1 MCGRVRVLTAVSVDE
16 SGLVEQAGGFPR
28 NDYTVVVEQISRAV
42 GPIQADGSLK
52 SPPRMTDLPL
62 ARSFAA
68 SSTNVE
74 IALGRPELMFTR

>member
-42 GPIQADGSLK
+42 GPIQGRRFVEIATEDDGSA
-52 SPPRMTDLPL
+52 L